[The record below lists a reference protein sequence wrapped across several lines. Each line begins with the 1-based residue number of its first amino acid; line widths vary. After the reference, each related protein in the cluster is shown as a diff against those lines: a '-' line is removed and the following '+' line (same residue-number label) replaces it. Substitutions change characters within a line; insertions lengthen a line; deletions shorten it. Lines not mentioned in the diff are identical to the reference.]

1 MNKKKKAIIGP
12 KEKGIGKTLAQPQ
25 EGRFE
30 GVELRFLPRFISYK
44 AALLKE
50 KMALKTLLVFFLVF
64 FGFHYMAMRLEI
76 ASLHKKLR
84 EKEYILAPG
93 VLDFTVVSPQNV
105 PDSYVDDAVSDFLS
119 DLGNISATNVDE
131 QYGRLKR
138 FMSDSFRITFER
150 ESAPWVEQIKEEGI
164 SQILTV
170 TKREIETDDGG
181 KYHITAMARA
191 DFYANQEYLGH
202 EDQIIELSL
211 QLTPP
216 REGKRWYLEITSL
229 YWTTAETFQTK
240 RRLNGK

>member
-1 MNKKKKAIIGP
+1 MNKIKRAFTSLIGP
-12 KEKGIGKTLAQPQ
+12 KEKGIEKTPTWPQ
-25 EGRFE
+25 EEQEGKFE

-138 FMSDSFRITFER
+138 FMSDSFGLLLKGNLLLGWNRSR
-150 ESAPWVEQIKEEGI
+150 
-164 SQILTV
+164 
-170 TKREIETDDGG
+170 R
-181 KYHITAMARA
+181 RA
-191 DFYANQEYLGH
+191 SPKSS
-202 EDQIIELSL
+202 LS
-211 QLTPP
+211 P
-216 REGKRWYLEITSL
+216 
-229 YWTTAETFQTK
+229 
-240 RRLNGK
+240 NGKLKQTMGESTV

>member
-1 MNKKKKAIIGP
+1 MNKIKRAFTSLIGP
-12 KEKGIGKTLAQPQ
+12 KEKGIEKTPTRPQ
-25 EGRFE
+25 EGKFE

-119 DLGNISATNVDE
+119 DLGNISATNIDE

-150 ESAPWVEQIKEEGI
+150 EVAPWVEQIKEEGI

-181 KYHITAMARA
+181 KYQYHRYGQSGFLRQSRVFGT
-191 DFYANQEYLGH
+191 
-202 EDQIIELSL
+202 
-211 QLTPP
+211 
-216 REGKRWYLEITSL
+216 
-229 YWTTAETFQTK
+229 
-240 RRLNGK
+240 